1 MSPFTRRSGNFIGGA
16 ALMGS
21 NRRVNQVSSLLTSD
35 PLQQMEL
42 VTNELPPPA
51 QVLSWNLERTTPPS
65 GFLAITGMPQGGRIF
80 VDGTPIDYGDDPSAL
95 GYVMGWVGKP
105 QGTDPASGVYVLGGV
120 PVGDHRIEIRS
131 PLGELKTWPAQAIVE
146 TTFPNRFDLV
156 TGRSPAGSVVNE
168 INYTTQPGT
177 PLGILRITAMPPGGG
192 ISIDALPLEG
202 GERGFA
208 LGWVGNNPANGAYV
222 LAGVPVGTHSIQ
234 ISSSD
239 GTTKTWPAQAIV
251 ATVPYDFDLATGRAP
266 AGAVVN
272 ELDWSRQ
279 PVAARVE
286 RNLPDFTVTLTPTT
300 ATSIAGED
308 ISQAYQVA
316 VATAGDGTVFENLT
330 VSVAGAGLAVAGV
343 QYALDKTT
351 LRSGESA
358 TLTLTG
364 SKDIPPGSLSFTVT
378 VSGGP
383 PSAPA
388 AKTVTGTL
396 VVPEKIVEENPDE
409 ESGGI
414 STPVIIGGVALLAL
428 GAFVVLR
435 MSRKP
440 KVAAARSNPD
450 RKRRRRALAKR

>member
-1 MSPFTRRSGNFIGGA
+1 MQAVSDLGLGLGDGG
-16 ALMGS
+16 LGPQIPTLSQGS
-21 NRRVNQVSSLLTSD
+21 D
-35 PLQQMEL
+35 LQP
-42 VTNELPPPA
+42 VA
-51 QVLSWNLERTTPPS
+51 QLAWDIERTTPPS
-65 GFLAITGMPQGGRIF
+65 GILAITGMPLFGVIQI
-80 VDGTPIDYGDDPSAL
+80 DGVRPDIETTHGS
-95 GYVMGWVGKP
+95 VMGWVGS
-105 QGTDPASGVYVLGGV
+105 DPASGVYVVAAV
-120 PVGDHRIEIRS
+120 PVGTHRIEVFSR
-131 PLGELKTWPAQAIVE
+131 LGEIKTWPNQVIVE

-156 TGRSPAGSVVNE
+156 TGRSPAGSVVNA

-177 PLGILRITAMPPGGG
+177 PLGVLKIAQMPPGGN
-192 ISIDALPLEG
+192 IVIDDVDLNAG
-202 GERGFA
+202 GKGFA
-208 LGWVGNNPANGAYV
+208 LDWVGGNPASGAYV

-234 ISSSD
+234 IISSD

-251 ATVPYDFDLATGRAP
+251 ATVPYDFDIATGRAP

-272 ELDWSRQ
+272 EIDWSRQ
-279 PVAARVE
+279 PVAARAVT
-286 RNLPDFTVTLTPTT
+286 NLPAFTVTLTPTT
-300 ATSIAGED
+300 ATATAGED
-308 ISQAYQVA
+308 ISQTYPVA
-316 VATAGDGTVFENLT
+316 TATAGDGTVFENLT

-364 SKDIPPGSLSFTVT
+364 PRGAPPGSLSFTVT

-383 PSAPA
+383 TAVDGP
-388 AKTVTGTL
+388 KTVTGTL
-396 VVPEKIVEENPDE
+396 VVPEAIVEENPDE
-409 ESGGI
+409 EGGGGI

-450 RKRRRRALAKR
+450 RKRRRRALA

>member
-1 MSPFTRRSGNFIGGA
+1 
-16 ALMGS
+16 MGS

-51 QVLSWNLERTTPPS
+51 QVLPWNLERTTPPS

-80 VDGTPIDYGDDPSAL
+80 VDGTPIDYGDEPSAL

-105 QGTDPASGVYVLGGV
+105 EGTDPASGVYVLGGV

-208 LGWVGNNPANGAYV
+208 LGWVGGNPANGAYV

-279 PVAARVE
+279 PVAARAVT
-286 RNLPDFTVTLTPTT
+286 NLPDFTVTLTPTT
-300 ATSIAGED
+300 ATATAGED
-308 ISQAYQVA
+308 ISQTYQVA
-316 VATAGDGTVFENLT
+316 TATAGDGTVFENLT

-364 SKDIPPGSLSFTVT
+364 PRGAPPGSLSFTVT

-383 PSAPA
+383 TSAAA

-396 VVPEKIVEENPDE
+396 VVPEAIVEENPDDE
-409 ESGGI
+409 GGGI

-440 KVAAARSNPD
+440 KAAARDNPGN
-450 RKRRRRALAKR
+450 KRRRRALAKR

>member
-1 MSPFTRRSGNFIGGA
+1 MNPFTRRSSGPGGGNKGAGGSSDTDKVV
-16 ALMGS
+16 GS
-21 NRRVNQVSSLLTSD
+21 GVEGAPGIVPVERRS
-35 PLQQMEL
+35 
-42 VTNELPPPA
+42 
-51 QVLSWNLERTTPPS
+51 PPS
-65 GFLAITGMPQGGRIF
+65 GILTITGMPAGGSVF
-80 VDGTPIDYGDDPSAL
+80 VDGTRITLTRSEKGKAL
-95 GYVMGWVGKP
+95 GWVGS
-105 QGTDPASGVYVLGGV
+105 DPASGVYVIDLV
-120 PVGDHRIEIRS
+120 PIGARRIEVRS
-131 PLGELKTWPAQAIVE
+131 PLGELKTWPTQDIVE
-146 TTFPNRFDLV
+146 TTFPTMFSRE
-156 TGRSPAGSVVNE
+156 TGRTIKAGSVINA

-177 PLGILRITAMPPGGG
+177 PLGILKITAMPPGGK
-192 ISIDALPLEG
+192 ITIDSLPLEDE
-202 GERGFA
+202 ERGFA
-208 LGWVGNNPANGAYV
+208 LGWVGGDPASGAYV
-222 LAGVPVGTHSIQ
+222 LAAVPVGTHSIQ

-279 PVAARVE
+279 PVAARAVT
-286 RNLPDFTVTLTPTT
+286 NLPAFTVTLTPTT
-300 ATSIAGED
+300 ATATAGED
-308 ISQAYQVA
+308 ISQTYQVA
-316 VATAGDGTVFENLT
+316 TATAGDGTVFENLT

-383 PSAPA
+383 NAVDGP
-388 AKTVTGTL
+388 KTVTGTL
-396 VVPEKIVEENPDE
+396 VVPEAIVEENPDE
-409 ESGGI
+409 EGGGGI

>member
-1 MSPFTRRSGNFIGGA
+1 MSRFTRRSGDTVGGA

-21 NRRVNQVSSLLTSD
+21 NRRVNQVSDLLTSD
-35 PLQQMEL
+35 PLLQMDL
-42 VTNELPPPA
+42 PTSTQPPPA
-51 QVLSWNLERTTPPS
+51 QVLPWNLERTTPPS
-65 GFLAITGMPQGGRIF
+65 GFLAITGMPPGGRVF
-80 VDGTPIDYGDDPSAL
+80 VDGTPIDYGDEPSAL
-95 GYVMGWVGKP
+95 GYVMGWVGNL
-105 QGTDPASGVYVLGGV
+105 QGSDPASGVYVLGGV
-120 PVGDHRIEIRS
+120 PVGAHRIEVRS
-131 PLGELKTWPAQAIVE
+131 PFGELKAWPAQDIVE

-168 INYTTQPGT
+168 INYRTQPGT

-192 ISIDALPLEG
+192 ISIDALPLED

-208 LGWVGNNPANGAYV
+208 LGWVGGNPANGAYV

-234 ISSSD
+234 ISSPD

-251 ATVPYDFDLATGRAP
+251 ATVPYDFNIESGRAP
-266 AGAVVN
+266 TGAVVN

-279 PVAARVE
+279 PVAARVVT
-286 RNLPDFTVTLTPTT
+286 NLPAFTVTLTPTT
-300 ATSIAGED
+300 ATATAGED
-308 ISQAYQVA
+308 ISQTYQVA
-316 VATAGDGTVFENLT
+316 TATAGDGTVFENLT

-364 SKDIPPGSLSFTVT
+364 PRDTPPGSLSFTVT

-383 PSAPA
+383 TATDGP
-388 AKTVTGTL
+388 KTVTGTL